1 MIVERTAAL
10 AEAKCW
16 ATAANRTYV
25 SRFTFKL
32 PDGSHFTVIAASE
45 TTARRV
51 LEFERGFF
59 AGNGIIAGTA
69 KFLTREEVS
78 F

>member
-1 MIVERTAAL
+1 VITDRTAAM
-10 AEAKCW
+10 AEAKVW
-16 ATAANRTYV
+16 ATSAGRTYV

-32 PDGSHFTVIAASE
+32 PDGDQFSVIAASE

-51 LEFERGFF
+51 LEFERGIY

-69 KFLTREEVS
+69 KFLTREEVT